1 MGRLSANETR
11 SHAGPDPKA
20 YGSEEPTVNFSRRL
34 TSGGAKRLLLPKSGR
49 PCLHNWPYPR
59 KQMIFLNG
67 RSQGTQS
74 PGFGPKLFPHNL
86 AQTNDMGTER
96 LVLAA
101 PQHKVDLDVF
111 VDLSGLMTAEENA
124 SATDVLRSSHV
135 PIAFPEF
142 AVAHRQFDRKPL
154 GLPVLAGLDH
164 PQFTIR

>member
-1 MGRLSANETR
+1 M
-11 SHAGPDPKA
+11 
-20 YGSEEPTVNFSRRL
+20 V
-34 TSGGAKRLLLPKSGR
+34 
-49 PCLHNWPYPR
+49 
-59 KQMIFLNG
+59 FLNG
-67 RSQGTQS
+67 RSQDAQS

-111 VDLSGLMTAEENA
+111 VDLSGMVTAEKNA
-124 SATDVLRSSHV
+124 RATDVLRSSHV

-142 AVAHRQFDRKPL
+142 AVAHWQFDRKAL